1 MTDRELLEKLLEKM
15 TSLDNKVTNLDNKV
29 TNLDN
34 RVANLENEMSSIKV
48 EVTSVKSLATK
59 TQVILENDVA
69 KKINVLFEGHQL
81 HNEKLDEL
89 IEVTQDIQSSV
100 LANEIVTKSNLRD
113 IAALKKKA
121 Q

>member
-15 TSLDNKVTNLDNKV
+15 TSLDS
-29 TNLDN
+29 
-34 RVANLENEMSSIKV
+34 RVANLES